1 MANLKLDYQLQPLA
15 PCPNSKESMAI
26 YEQHMMMVKEYFKVQ
41 AEIAQY
47 AQKKQKLTQDLEQ
60 EQREQQTSARLIQE
74 HNKLKEDH
82 SSLKTKLRL
91 IQGQQ
96 DS

>member
-1 MANLKLDYQLQPLA
+1 
-15 PCPNSKESMAI
+15 MAI
-26 YEQHMMMVKEYFKVQ
+26 YEQHMNMVKEYFKIQ

-47 AQKKQKLTQDLEQ
+47 VQKKQKLTLDLEQ

-82 SSLKTKLRL
+82 SSLTSYCQGLKTKLRL